1 MLFNIIF
8 WFELFLEARTEILKK
23 ISLDF
28 WELVRT
34 MTPKSPFEINWPLR
48 KAHFGTWKNTSENI
62 LWTLYKNLPKNTS
75 KISLTQNRHSVS
87 SSIQKLFRGY
97 FQQLRSLPPFRVSKK
112 MVLEK
117 KLIHIS
123 NTSTFSWLC
132 SLSLHNCGHTREVKS
147 THKNMEIITASNRTG
162 AQWSEIKN
170 YIRKLLGGNPRHFLK
185 CMFCR
190 CRQYEWFNF
199 EKSFRF

>member
-1 MLFNIIF
+1 M
-8 WFELFLEARTEILKK
+8 
-23 ISLDF
+23 
-28 WELVRT
+28 

-87 SSIQKLFRGY
+87 SSIQKHCRSWIKLIFEVFLEVFRGY

-147 THKNMEIITASNRTG
+147 THKNMEIITESNRTG

-170 YIRKLLGGNPRHFLK
+170 YIRKLLGGNPRHLLSV